1 MRRGQK
7 RPQKEILTEQ
17 LAKAKDR
24 LEKAQNIVKESKE
37 EIKSL
42 EKQLKEIEM
51 DELKE
56 LMEQNNVSVED
67 LRGMLNKPE

>member
-1 MRRGQK
+1 MPRGQK

-17 LAKAKDR
+17 LAKTKDR

-56 LMEQNNVSVED
+56 LMEQNNVSVEE
-67 LRGMLNKPE
+67 LKGLLNKPE

>member
-1 MRRGQK
+1 MPRGQK

-17 LAKAKDR
+17 LAKTKDR

-67 LRGMLNKPE
+67 IRGMLNKPE

>member
-1 MRRGQK
+1 MPRGQK

-37 EIKSL
+37 ES
-42 EKQLKEIEM
+42 EPQP
-51 DELKE
+51 
-56 LMEQNNVSVED
+56 S
-67 LRGMLNKPE
+67 